1 MTVVSSRI
9 TRSKAYLPLV
19 EYSEKLI
26 LKIDIR
32 KRTEVGLLGEDLGKG
47 NW

>member
-26 LKIDIR
+26 LKIDR
-32 KRTEVGLLGEDLGKG
+32 SEQSWFVGEI
-47 NW
+47 

>member
-32 KRTEVGLLGEDLGKG
+32 SEQRLVCWGRI
-47 NW
+47 

>member
-19 EYSEKLI
+19 EYWPEKLI

-32 KRTEVGLLGEDLGKG
+32 SEQRLVCWGRI
-47 NW
+47 